1 MRLLLNE
8 QINPQVAIE
17 LRKRGYDIVAATEA
31 GTRGAS
37 DLEQLVAAAS
47 DRRAIVTY
55 NIADFQE
62 LFAEWAQRGLTHF
75 GIVFVSE
82 KTIPQKSVGP
92 LVLALERTLKE
103 YRSEDAL
110 LNQALYLTRPAS

>member
-8 QINPQVAIE
+8 QINPQVATE
-17 LRKRGYDIVAATEA
+17 LRNRGYDIVAATEA

-37 DLEQLVAAAS
+37 DSEQLAAAAS
-47 DRRAIVTY
+47 DRRAIVSY

-62 LFAEWAQRGLTHF
+62 LFAEWAQRGLTHY

-82 KTIPQKSVGP
+82 KTIPQRAVGP
-92 LVLALERTLKE
+92 LVRALERVLKE
-103 YRSEDAL
+103 YGSEDAL
-110 LNQALYLTRPAS
+110 LNQALYLARTAS